1 MARRGR
7 LRLAAGV
14 LVFAVLVALCVVFAP
29 AWLVGATPGLSTA
42 ERLKAVNDVR
52 ATLLQAFGG
61 LLALGGVALGAY
73 LTSRQLVLNRE
84 GRSIDMF
91 TNAIE
96 LLAGENEATRQGAV
110 YALEWLAELDP
121 RYNGHVHALLTS
133 FVGLRAPWKPD
144 TPPRDGGGI
153 ANDVAAALSVL
164 NRGTV
169 IGPGA
174 ASELERVDLRGA
186 DLNGLAIPRVC
197 FAGANL
203 ENAKLRDAKLTGATL
218 TDVILRN
225 ADLRGADLRGAD
237 LTGAVLTGAVLDG
250 VESDGATR
258 WPAGSGPPG

>member
-1 MARRGR
+1 LLARC
-7 LRLAAGV
+7 RLAAGV
-14 LVFAVLVALCVVFAP
+14 LAFAVLVALCVVFAP
-29 AWLVGATPGLSTA
+29 AWLVDGAPGLSTA

-61 LLALGGVALGAY
+61 LLALGGVAVGGF

-91 TNAIE
+91 TKAIE

-110 YALEWLAELDP
+110 YALERLAELDA

-133 FVGLRAPWKPD
+133 FVGLGAPWKPG

-164 NRGTV
+164 SRGAV
-169 IGPGA
+169 IEPGA

-186 DLNGLAIPRVC
+186 DLAGLAIPSAC

-203 ENAKLRDAKLTGATL
+203 DDAKLRDAKLTGATL

-237 LTGAVLTGAVLDG
+237 LTGAVLDG
-250 VESDGATR
+250 VEADGTTR
-258 WPAGSGPPG
+258 WPAGFAPPDSA